1 MQKRVISKMW
11 LNVTVLEQKKN
22 RATIVEK
29 YCCTMRKILSCTLLN
44 EQKSVR
50 RQLLSKSVTKN

>member
-22 RATIVEK
+22 RATVVVWHSEK
-29 YCCTMRKILSCTLLN
+29 NTVVHS
-44 EQKSVR
+44 S
-50 RQLLSKSVTKN
+50 

>member
-1 MQKRVISKMW
+1 MW
-11 LNVTVLEQKKN
+11 LNVTMLEQKKN

>member
-1 MQKRVISKMW
+1 MW

-44 EQKSVR
+44 EKSVR
-50 RQLLSKSVTKN
+50 RQLLSESVTKN